1 MATLDIEKKRKVA
14 AKATKKET
22 AAKGKVPKGSNSGQP
37 IIEYMPGGVLT
48 VSQSKVKSFRKCHR
62 QHYNKYVLGLRRKI
76 KSRPLMFGSIIH
88 RMLEADA
95 NGDDPFEMLDKISEN
110 NTKLFRVEREMYGAI
125 VDDIRV
131 IMTDYFKYW
140 EGNKKNVIFLRRAK
154 KSAEHLFELELGDG
168 LRFKGKAD
176 AVVKSQGMKWLMED
190 KTFKRMPDEDTR
202 WKSVQSAT
210 YIKAIE
216 ILGWWTGIEGT
227 LWNYIGNKEPAVPAL
242 LQSGKISEAKLN
254 SLPSRVEAFI
264 KSQGAKAKDYPKLM
278 SYVKDNQ
285 SSWFLRIYTPL
296 NQAVVDNTWEDFLE
310 TAREMQRMGE
320 KSKARTVD
328 QHCGWCDYKALCAAE
343 IAGLDVDFLIERE
356 YTYEP
361 EESLDGE
368 EEPE

>member
-1 MATLDIEKKRKVA
+1 MAKLDINKKRKT
-14 AKATKKET
+14 TKKKAST
-22 AAKGKVPKGSNSGQP
+22 APVL
-37 IIEYMPGGVLT
+37 EYMPDGILT
-48 VSQSKVKSFRKCHR
+48 VSQSKVKSYRKCRR
-62 QHYNKYVLGLRRKI
+62 QHHNKYVLGLRKRI

-95 NGDDPFEMLDKISEN
+95 NGDDPFEMLDKISDTQE
-110 NTKLFRVEREMYGAI
+110 KLFRVEREMYGAI

-140 EGNKKNVIFLRRAK
+140 EGSKKSVQFLRKNK
-154 KSAEHLFELELGDG
+154 KSAEHLFEIDLGDG
-168 LRFKGKAD
+168 LKFKGKAD
-176 AVVKSQGMKWLMED
+176 AVVKSQGMRWLMED
-190 KTFKRMPDEDTR
+190 KTFKRMPDEETR
-202 WKSVQSAT
+202 WKSVQSST
-210 YIKAIE
+210 YIKALE

-227 LWNYIGNKEPAVPAL
+227 LWNYIGNKEPAVPAI

-264 KSQGAKAKDYPKLM
+264 KSQGAKPKDYPKLM
-278 SYVKDNQ
+278 ANAKENQ

-296 NQAVVDNTWEDFLE
+296 NQQVVDNTWEDFIA
-310 TAREMQRMGE
+310 TAKEMQIYGE
-320 KSKARTVD
+320 TSRARTVD
-328 QHCGWCDYKALCAAE
+328 QHCNWCDYKALCAAE